1 MTIPDRRSLMRHV
14 LAGRLHGMRHVG
26 RGMTG
31 SPRMPAGLRF
41 TEVNTPCAAGS

>member
-1 MTIPDRRSLMRHV
+1 MTIPDRQSLMRHV

-31 SPRMPAGLRF
+31 SRMPAGLRF
-41 TEVNTPCAAGS
+41 TEVITVCAPGS